1 MDKAAFL
8 GLLSRLGI
16 DEGIVVLD
24 DSLRDG
30 YCVRKNG
37 LRWEVSVPMAMVSK
51 IWPVNTAAELE
62 KLFLRAA
69 CQAQIA
75 ETRMQNGSSYRYG
88 QHSYQKLRN
97 SWLYKHM
104 CNTVGCNAAHD
115 EYTRKLKAKVMQ
127 VGMGI

>member
-37 LRWEVSVPMAMVSK
+37 LRWEVSVRERGVETDAMGF
-51 IWPVNTAAELE
+51 P
-62 KLFLRAA
+62 
-69 CQAQIA
+69 
-75 ETRMQNGSSYRYG
+75 
-88 QHSYQKLRN
+88 
-97 SWLYKHM
+97 
-104 CNTVGCNAAHD
+104 
-115 EYTRKLKAKVMQ
+115 
-127 VGMGI
+127 